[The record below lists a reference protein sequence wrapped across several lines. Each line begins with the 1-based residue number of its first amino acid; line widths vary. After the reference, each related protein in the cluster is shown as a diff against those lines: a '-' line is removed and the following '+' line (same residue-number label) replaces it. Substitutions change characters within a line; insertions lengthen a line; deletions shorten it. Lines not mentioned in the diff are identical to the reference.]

1 MTRELPIT
9 SGMMEGSPSR
19 DSALAVPKQWKLL
32 LVGPKPPPIGGSPLT
47 VQAMLAEFATYPNLN
62 VTLINTSP
70 GMDIRREMTGF
81 NLEKVRRALAILPAF
96 MGRIPFQDAALVFS
110 NDLFTITLL
119 PVLRFVAWVFGK
131 PFYVKPVAA
140 SLDKFIE
147 RLNPFLR
154 GYLLAVLRSC
164 DGILAQTKIMTEGLT
179 RLGCS
184 NVNYLPG
191 CRPNKDELEKVDF
204 LQYPLRLVYMGHITR
219 RKGILVFMEA
229 LSRLKSEEDLAIA
242 CDFYGP
248 VHDEIRRE
256 FEKKLSSIPS
266 ASYRGEVEPGVS
278 TQTISRYHVLV
289 LPTYFDT
296 EGHPGVIIEAM
307 HAGVPVISTRIRSLP
322 ELITDGE
329 NGILVPPQDPGA
341 LADAIRTLASD
352 RSLAEKMGDASHA
365 RGAEF
370 ASDVVTARL
379 LGIVLPSMSV
389 RSFEAP
395 ETAG

>member
-1 MTRELPIT
+1 MTRELQIT
-9 SGMMEGSPSR
+9 TGMMEGSPSR
-19 DSALAVPKQWKLL
+19 DSAHVAPKQWKLL

-47 VQAMLAEFATYPNLN
+47 VQAMLAEFKAYSDLQ

-96 MGRIPFQDAALVFS
+96 MGRIPFQDSALVFS

-119 PVLRFVAWVFGK
+119 PVLRLIAWVFGK

-140 SLDKFIE
+140 SLDMFIE

-179 RLGCS
+179 RLGCR
-184 NVNYLPG
+184 NVRYLPG
-191 CRPNKDELEKVDF
+191 CRPNQGGLEKVDF
-204 LQYPLRLVYMGHITR
+204 QQYPFRLVYMGHITR
-219 RKGILVFMEA
+219 RKGILVLLEA
-229 LSRLKSEEDLAIA
+229 LTRLRGEEDLAIT

-278 TQTISRYHVLV
+278 TQTISRYHALI

-307 HAGVPVISTRIRSLP
+307 HAGVPVISTCIRSLP

-329 NGILVPPQDPGA
+329 NGILVPPQDPVA
-341 LADAIRTLASD
+341 LADAIRTLACD
-352 RSLAEKMGDASHA
+352 RPLAERMGLASLA

-379 LGIVLPSMSV
+379 LGIVLPSIEVKSI
-389 RSFEAP
+389 EEP
-395 ETAG
+395 EVAG